1 MVQNILR
8 ATFRSERYAAIV
20 LALAA
25 VAGLLVANSALGPNV
40 IHFFHLHFSPGIE
53 AIDLSYAHWVTDG
66 LLAIFFFIVAV
77 ELRQEFTV
85 GELNSPSKAL
95 APAAAAL
102 GGVIVPALIYITI
115 AGSSAPNG
123 WPIPT
128 ATDIAFALGLIALL
142 GKNLPRR
149 IRIFLMALA
158 VLDDLVA
165 ILIIAIGFTNNV
177 QIGALLLAA
186 LCLLFMWQATK
197 PNKIPG
203 LRLIALILLALMT
216 WFFVLVSGV
225 HATIAGVAIGLLLKP
240 ELAQKAAHALMPWS
254 NALIL
259 PLFAFV
265 SALVVFP
272 QVQLY
277 DLDIAFWAIAIA
289 LPLGKLI
296 GITAAGTLVSRFTP
310 KGAGLRGWDLIVVA
324 AVAGIGFTV
333 SLLMNELAFEQN
345 PALQDQGVLAV
356 LTGSAISIIVG
367 GALVIWRARLAGT
380 RN

>member
-1 MVQNILR
+1 MVANILR

-25 VAGLLVANSALGPNV
+25 VAGLLIANSAAGPDV
-40 IHFFHLHFSPGIE
+40 IEFFHLHFSPGFA

-102 GGVIVPALIYITI
+102 GGVLVPALIYFTI
-115 AGSSAPNG
+115 AGASEPRG

-142 GKNLPRR
+142 GRNLPRR
-149 IRIFLMALA
+149 IRVFLMALA

-165 ILIIAIGFTNNV
+165 ILIIAIGFTASV
-177 QIGALLLAA
+177 SFGALFIAA
-186 LCLLFMWQATK
+186 IGLLFLWQACR
-197 PNKIPG
+197 PNMIPV
-203 LRLIALILLALMT
+203 LRPILLIALSLIIWA
-216 WFFVLVSGV
+216 FVLFSGV
-225 HATIAGVAIGLLLKP
+225 HATIAGVAIGLVMKP
-240 ELAQKAAHALMPWS
+240 EQAQKAAHALMPWS
-254 NALIL
+254 NAVIL

-272 QVQLY
+272 QVRLYQL
-277 DLDIAFWAIAIA
+277 DVAFWAIVIA

-296 GITAAGTLVSRFTP
+296 GVTVAGTLVSRFTP
-310 KGAGLRGWDLIVVA
+310 QGSGLRGWDLIVVA

-333 SLLMNELAFEQN
+333 SLLMNELAFAGNAQ
-345 PALQDQGVLAV
+345 LRDQGVLAV

-367 GALVIWRARLAGT
+367 GTLVAWRARLAGI
-380 RN
+380 RH

>member
-20 LALAA
+20 LAIAA
-25 VAGLLVANSALGPNV
+25 VLGLVIANSSLGPDV
-40 IHFFHLHFSPGIE
+40 IAFFHLHFSPGL
-53 AIDLSYAHWVTDG
+53 AQIDLSYAHWVTDG

-102 GGVIVPALIYITI
+102 GGVLVPALIYFTI
-115 AGSSAPNG
+115 AGSSQPQG

-149 IRIFLMALA
+149 IRVFLMALA

-165 ILIIAIGFTNNV
+165 ILIIAIGFTSNV
-177 QIGALLLAA
+177 QIGALVLASI
-186 LCLLFMWQATK
+186 CLLFLWQAAK
-197 PNKIPG
+197 PNKFPG
-203 LRLIALILLALMT
+203 MRLILLIVLSLMT
-216 WFFVLVSGV
+216 WTFVLISGV
-225 HATIAGVAIGLLLKP
+225 HPTIAGVAIGLVLAP

-254 NALIL
+254 NAVIL

-272 QVQLY
+272 QVHLY
-277 DLDIAFWAIAIA
+277 DLDLAFWAIVIA
-289 LPLGKLI
+289 LPVGKLL
-296 GITAAGTLVSRFTP
+296 GITLAGSIVARFTP
-310 KGAGLRGWDLIVVA
+310 KGSGIRGWDLVVVA

-333 SLLMNELAFEQN
+333 SLLMNELAFDDN
-345 PALQDQGVLAV
+345 PALRDQGVLAV
-356 LTGSAISIIVG
+356 LTGSAISIVIG
-367 GALVIWRARLAGT
+367 GLLVAWRARRAGI
-380 RN
+380 RS

>member
-1 MVQNILR
+1 MVANILK

-20 LALAA
+20 LSLAA
-25 VAGLLVANSALGPNV
+25 VAGLLIANSAVGPAV
-40 IHFFHLHFSPGIE
+40 ISFFHLHFSPGIA

-66 LLAIFFFIVAV
+66 LLVIFFFIVAV

-85 GELNSPSKAL
+85 GELNSPAKAL

-102 GGVIVPALIYITI
+102 GGVLVPALLYFTI
-115 AGSSAPNG
+115 AGSTSPQG

-149 IRIFLMALA
+149 IRVFLMALA

-165 ILIIAIGFTNNV
+165 ILIIAIGFTNSV
-177 QIGALLLAA
+177 QIGALVLAA
-186 LCLLFMWQATK
+186 ICLLFLWQACK
-197 PNKIPG
+197 PNKFPG
-203 LRLIALILLALMT
+203 VRPFLLVVLSLMT

-225 HATIAGVAIGLLLKP
+225 HATIAGVAIGLVMAP
-240 ELAQKAAHALMPWS
+240 ALAQKAAHALIPWS
-254 NALIL
+254 NAAIL

-272 QVQLY
+272 QVPLY
-277 DLDIAFWAIAIA
+277 QLDIAFWAIVIA
-289 LPLGKLI
+289 LPVGKLI
-296 GITAAGTLVSRFTP
+296 GITLAGTIVSRFTP
-310 KGAGLRGWDLIVVA
+310 KGSGLRGWDLIVVA

-333 SLLMNELAFEQN
+333 SLLMNELAFADNEG
-345 PALQDQGVLAV
+345 LRDQGVLAV
-356 LTGSAISIIVG
+356 LTGSAISILIGSV
-367 GALVIWRARLAGT
+367 LVVWRARHAGV
-380 RN
+380 RH

>member
-1 MVQNILR
+1 MAQNILR

-25 VAGLLVANSALGPNV
+25 VAGLLVANSGFGPAV
-40 IHFFHLHFSPGIE
+40 IKFFHLHFSPGLA

-85 GELNSPSKAL
+85 GELNSPAKAL

-102 GGVIVPALIYITI
+102 GGVLVPALIYFTI
-115 AGSSAPNG
+115 AGASQPRG

-165 ILIIAIGFTNNV
+165 IVIIAIGFTASVNF
-177 QIGALLLAA
+177 GALFLAA
-186 LCLLFMWQATK
+186 LCLLLAWQACK
-197 PNKIPG
+197 PNKIPV
-203 LRLIALILLALMT
+203 LRPILLIVLAVLTWAL
-216 WFFVLVSGV
+216 VLASGV
-225 HATIAGVAIGLLLKP
+225 HATIAGVAFGLVVKP

-272 QVQLY
+272 QVHLY
-277 DLDIAFWAIAIA
+277 ELDVAFWAIVIA
-289 LPLGKLI
+289 LPVGKLV
-296 GITAAGTLVSRFTP
+296 GITVAGSIVARFTP
-310 KGAGLRGWDLIVVA
+310 KGSGIQGWDLVVVA

-333 SLLMNELAFEQN
+333 SLLMNELAFAGNE
-345 PALQDQGVLAV
+345 ALRDQGVLAV
-356 LTGSAISIIVG
+356 LTGSAISIVLG
-367 GALVIWRARLAGT
+367 GALVLWRARRTGI
-380 RN
+380 RR

>member
-1 MVQNILR
+1 MVVNILR

-25 VAGLLVANSALGPNV
+25 IAGLLVANSGVGPDV
-40 IHFFHLHFSPGIE
+40 IAFFHLHFSPGI
-53 AIDLSYAHWVTDG
+53 AQIDLSYAHWITDG

-85 GELNSPSKAL
+85 GELNTPSKAL

-102 GGVIVPALIYITI
+102 GGVLVPALIYFTI
-115 AGSSAPNG
+115 AGASQPQG

-149 IRIFLMALA
+149 IRVFLMALA

-165 ILIIAIGFTNNV
+165 ILIIAIGFTASV
-177 QIGALLLAA
+177 SFGALFIAA
-186 LCLLFMWQATK
+186 LGLLFLWQACR
-197 PNKIPG
+197 PNMIPI
-203 LRLIALILLALMT
+203 LRPILLIALSLIIWA
-216 WFFVLVSGV
+216 FVLFSGV
-225 HATIAGVAIGLLLKP
+225 HATIAGVAIGLVMKP
-240 ELAQKAAHALMPWS
+240 EQAQKAAHALMPWS
-254 NALIL
+254 NAVIL

-277 DLDIAFWAIAIA
+277 QLDLAFWAIVLA
-289 LPLGKLI
+289 LPIGKLL
-296 GITAAGTLVSRFTP
+296 GITIAGTLVSRFTP
-310 KGAGLRGWDLIVVA
+310 KNAGVRGWDLVVVA
-324 AVAGIGFTV
+324 AVSGIGFTV
-333 SLLMNELAFEQN
+333 SLLMNELAFAGNQ
-345 PALQDQGVLAV
+345 PLQDQGVLAV
-356 LTGSAISIIVG
+356 LTGSAISIVG
-367 GALVIWRARLAGT
+367 GSILVAWRARRTGI
-380 RN
+380 RG